1 MHGAMPEVPYGIRV
15 VPAEGAAVAGGLA
28 LLPELL
34 EQDTQP
40 SRLWAAHLVDRPA
53 AMVGAAAVL
62 PVLHDTCAPGFRV
75 IARVLPAY
83 QRRRI
88 ATALLH
94 FARTEA
100 CDWGVSRLH
109 SWYAHAP
116 SGASA
121 FLRSVGFQSHE
132 SVHHFIGETEHS
144 LKVCSSRL
152 NTWRARGRIPP
163 DARVVPLDS
172 VHLGSVVRLYRSH
185 SGGSLG
191 SLQDRLASTLQNEAV
206 RQLSVAVVRN
216 DELLGFLLTK
226 CPPDTSVEADLWISR
241 PDHRQGWV
249 SLLSLHGTLQRCA
262 AIGAKQHR
270 FHCNGSARAT
280 LRFAQQTGA
289 WQTAVHHTYRL
300 ELQA

>member
-1 MHGAMPEVPYGIRV
+1 MHGAIPEAPSGIRV

-53 AMVGAAAVL
+53 ALVGAAAVL

-116 SGASA
+116 SGVSA

-144 LKVCSSRL
+144 LKICSSRL
-152 NTWRARGRIPP
+152 NTWRTRGRIPP
-163 DARVVPLDS
+163 DACVVPFDS
-172 VHLGSVVRLYRSH
+172 VDLSSVVRLYRSH
-185 SGGSLG
+185 SGGSLR
-191 SLQDRLASTLQNEAV
+191 SLQTRLASDLQREAV

-226 CPPDTSVEADLWISR
+226 CPSASSVEADLWISR
-241 PDHRQGWV
+241 PDHRLGWV
-249 SLLSLHGTLQRCA
+249 SLLSLHGTLQRCL

-289 WQTAVHHTYRL
+289 RQMAVHHTYRL